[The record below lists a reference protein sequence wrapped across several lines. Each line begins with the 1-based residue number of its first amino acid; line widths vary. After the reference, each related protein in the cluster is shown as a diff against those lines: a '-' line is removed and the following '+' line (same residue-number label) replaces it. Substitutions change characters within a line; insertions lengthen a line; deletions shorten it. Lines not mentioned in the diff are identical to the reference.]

1 MSNLVDP
8 KYTDP
13 KSWGPHF
20 WFMMFCIANNY
31 PENPTNTDRNV
42 THGFFS
48 NMQSLIPCNK
58 CKGHYIAY
66 FRSYPITAKLCCRK
80 CLISWVESLKK
91 NMDAASKK

>member
-48 NMQSLIPCNK
+48 NMQRSLYRIFQ
-58 CKGHYIAY
+58 I
-66 FRSYPITAKLCCRK
+66 
-80 CLISWVESLKK
+80 ISNHS
-91 NMDAASKK
+91 